1 MSPTPLMADAWKRYH
16 RMRLGIYLPGDALR
30 RRFIRPIFAKA
41 LRAAWQ
47 EAKANAEHA
56 KITHHREAEAA
67 TVFAARTLAL
77 ETAAGALSSAERLRR
92 IRAVREELRL
102 LPYRPLAVDI
112 SDRGGLLT
120 AELTALEASSQTER
134 KAA

>member
-1 MSPTPLMADAWKRYH
+1 VSPTPLMADAWKRYH

-30 RRFIRPIFAKA
+30 RRFIQSIFAKA

-47 EAKANAEHA
+47 EANANAQHA
-56 KITHHREAEAA
+56 EIMHHREAEAVA
-67 TVFAARTLAL
+67 GLAARNLVLTA
-77 ETAAGALSSAERLRR
+77 AAGALSSAERLRR

-102 LPYRPLAVDI
+102 LPYRPLSVDI
-112 SDRGGLLT
+112 GDRGSLLT